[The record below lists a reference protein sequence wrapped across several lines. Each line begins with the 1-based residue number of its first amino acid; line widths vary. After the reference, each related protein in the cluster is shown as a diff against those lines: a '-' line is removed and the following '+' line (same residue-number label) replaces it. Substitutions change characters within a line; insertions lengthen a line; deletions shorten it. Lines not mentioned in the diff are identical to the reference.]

1 MDEFNEEALSAALAQ
16 KAEEMGMKKGQ
27 MLWSVRVGLTGAAVT
42 PGGAVEMGGILGKEK
57 SLERLNYSIALIESK
72 L

>member
-1 MDEFNEEALSAALAQ
+1 
-16 KAEEMGMKKGQ
+16 MKKGQ
-27 MLWSVRVGLTGAAVT
+27 MLWSVRVGLTGAPVT

-57 SLERLNYSIALIESK
+57 SLERINYSISLIESK